1 MVEERVKELLFR
13 GEELS
18 NSDIAALIN
27 RLSAMTLKNLKS
39 LAKSLGIRL
48 TGSSRKGDIIERLI
62 GMARIGAIKKRAE
75 REEEGDEITITYLTE
90 EVKGVLR
97 ALPPFSNVVDWSKS
111 LGGILKDFTFMNLLV
126 YLVYGR
132 DKTFDIQSMKA
143 FKSLKAYK
151 FFYVG
156 VVRNVWVYQCPC
168 TNDLRLRVLYFRAYV
183 YHSLSCDSPLEVFV
197 ALNGDLGDVYAA
209 QCSCIS
215 G

>member
-1 MVEERVKELLFR
+1 MVGKLKGAQFGMVEERVKELLFR

-62 GMARIGAIKKRAE
+62 GMARIGATKKRAE

-111 LGGILKDFTFMNLLV
+111 LGGILKDFYESTRV
-126 YLVYGR
+126 
-132 DKTFDIQSMKA
+132 S
-143 FKSLKAYK
+143 
-151 FFYVG
+151 
-156 VVRNVWVYQCPC
+156 C
-168 TNDLRLRVLYFRAYV
+168 LRKR
-183 YHSLSCDSPLEVFV
+183 
-197 ALNGDLGDVYAA
+197 
-209 QCSCIS
+209 
-215 G
+215 